1 MEFENAEEEISRA
14 FGLNFEFCCIF
25 VFLGLH
31 YDNTFIMLG
40 GASLYGSFKVNTDST
55 AV

>member
-1 MEFENAEEEISRA
+1 MEFENAEEEICRA

-31 YDNTFIMLG
+31 YDNAFIMLG
-40 GASLYGSFKVNTDST
+40 GASLYDSFEVNTDSP
-55 AV
+55 A